1 MLHNAIVALSAI
13 AEICRNRHVYHVFV
27 RVKPHHVPKACPC
40 VSREGVVEEVMV
52 PEEAGARAGPGA
64 AGLAAV
70 ERLQRAP
77 PQDDHPAHQGL
88 PSPPKRAYR
97 APSVTSLCSMAT
109 RATAQLMAGTAA
121 GTTQH
126 VPSVAL

>member
-1 MLHNAIVALSAI
+1 MCS
-13 AEICRNRHVYHVFV
+13 
-27 RVKPHHVPKACPC
+27 KACLC
-40 VSREGVVEEVMV
+40 VSREGVMEEAAG
-52 PEEAGARAGPGA
+52 PEEAGARAGRGA

-70 ERLQRAP
+70 ERLQRAS

-109 RATAQLMAGTAA
+109 RATAQLMAGMTASP
-121 GTTQH
+121 TQH
-126 VPSVAL
+126 GPFVAPLLSLIVAPTANSP